1 MFKLL
6 QLPLAFASSQGCTM
20 TNVTNIDSLNALMG
34 LTQANKTISQ
44 ASQRLSTGLR
54 VNSVA
59 DDVGGLAVAND
70 LKTQISSYNSVLTN
84 LAEGSAV
91 TQTVD
96 SALTEIVDI
105 LDYMRVAAVSAESDT
120 ITAAERTAY
129 TSAIT
134 AYVTAISNIS
144 TNATWNGTSLMSTA
158 STMDIQTGVNSGNS
172 TTISFKKIT
181 TASASLAIDSLSLT
195 TAENAV
201 LAVASIDAAL
211 ATVNTYQTYINA
223 MSNVMDSQYN
233 VASDTVMNYSAAYG
247 NIMNADYAA
256 ETAKLAAAQIQRD
269 GAAAMML
276 QSTNLDRSLVDYL
289 LKSVSN

>member
-1 MFKLL
+1 
-6 QLPLAFASSQGCTM
+6 M

-70 LKTQISSYNSVLTN
+70 LKTQIGSYNSVLTN
-84 LAEGSAV
+84 LAQGSAV
-91 TQTVD
+91 TQTVN
-96 SALTEIVDI
+96 SALTQIVDI
-105 LDYMRVAAVSAESDT
+105 LGYMREAAVSAESDT

-129 TSAIT
+129 ESAIT
-134 AYVTAISNIS
+134 AYVDAIDTIS
-144 TNATWNGTSLMSTA
+144 TNATWNGTSLMSSAAADTE
-158 STMDIQTGVNSGNS
+158 MDIQTGVNSGDS
-172 TTISFKKIT
+172 TTISFEEI
-181 TASASLAIDSLSLT
+181 TASSLEIDSTNLSIST
-195 TAENAV
+195 YQVAST
-201 LAVASIDAAL
+201 AVASIDAAL
-211 ATVNTYQTYINA
+211 ATVNTYQTYIGA
-223 MSNVMDSQYN
+223 MSNVMDSQYT

>member
-1 MFKLL
+1 
-6 QLPLAFASSQGCTM
+6 M

-120 ITAAERTAY
+120 ITTAERTAY

-172 TTISFKKIT
+172 TTISFSKIT
-181 TASASLAIDSLSLT
+181 TASSSLAINSLSLT
-195 TAENAV
+195 TTANAV

-289 LKSVSN
+289 LKSLSN

>member
-1 MFKLL
+1 MVKLL
-6 QLPLAFASSQGCTM
+6 QSPLAFASSQGCTM

-172 TTISFKKIT
+172 TTISFSKIT
-181 TASASLAIDSLSLT
+181 TASSSLAINSLSLT
-195 TAENAV
+195 TTANAV

>member
-1 MFKLL
+1 
-6 QLPLAFASSQGCTM
+6 M
-20 TNVTNIDSLNALMG
+20 TTITNIDSLNALMG

-59 DDVGGLAVAND
+59 DDVGGMAVAND
-70 LKTQISSYNSVLTN
+70 LKTQIGSYNSVLSN

-105 LDYMRVAAVSAESDT
+105 LGYMRVAAVSAESDT
-120 ITAAERTAY
+120 ITTAERTAY
-129 TSAIT
+129 TSAIA
-134 AYVTAISNIS
+134 AYVTAITNIS

-172 TTISFKKIT
+172 TTISFSKIT
-181 TASASLAIDSLSLT
+181 TASSSLAINSLSLT
-195 TAENAV
+195 TSANAI

-211 ATVNTYQTYINA
+211 ATVNTYQTYIGA
-223 MSNVMDSQYN
+223 MSNVMDSQYT
-233 VASDTVMNYSAAYG
+233 VANDTITNYSAAYG

>member
-1 MFKLL
+1 
-6 QLPLAFASSQGCTM
+6 M

-120 ITAAERTAY
+120 ITTAERTAY

-172 TTISFKKIT
+172 TTISFSKIT
-181 TASASLAIDSLSLT
+181 TASASLAINSLSLT
-195 TAENAV
+195 TTANAV